1 VTVDG
6 LPLNRS
12 VNRIDPTTTQE
23 KLMSEMTSEVIT
35 KRVRLVKG
43 GAVVL
48 AVVLGIII
56 AFGRSSVYLE
66 ATEMLA
72 KGVPVEATVV
82 HKKHWME
89 SGKKGREFDRYA
101 LVYKFT
107 DGAGATVINE
117 VRVDE
122 STYAKVNE
130 EGPVS
135 VIYRASAPGDND
147 TRTHYEYKASITN
160 IARDVLVLVAVI
172 VAAGYVIGFLVK
184 RNMQKKMAAQAKA

>member
-1 VTVDG
+1 
-6 LPLNRS
+6 
-12 VNRIDPTTTQE
+12 
-23 KLMSEMTSEVIT
+23 MSEITSEVIT

-48 AVVLGIII
+48 AVVLGIIV

-66 ATEMLA
+66 ANEMLA

-82 HKKHWME
+82 QKKHWIE

-107 DGAGATVINE
+107 DGAGATVTNE

-122 STYAKVNE
+122 NTYAKVNE

-135 VIYRASAPGDND
+135 VI
-147 TRTHYEYKASITN
+147 
-160 IARDVLVLVAVI
+160 
-172 VAAGYVIGFLVK
+172 
-184 RNMQKKMAAQAKA
+184 